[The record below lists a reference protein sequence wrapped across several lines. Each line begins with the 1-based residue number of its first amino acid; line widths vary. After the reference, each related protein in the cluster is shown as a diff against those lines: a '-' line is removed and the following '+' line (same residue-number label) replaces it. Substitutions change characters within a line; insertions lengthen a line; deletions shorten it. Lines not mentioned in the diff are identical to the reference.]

1 MLTESNVPNNDSGG
15 SKINP
20 NSDLMVIYLNIQDLK
35 VPPKHQ
41 KICTTYIFVGE
52 CFNNKTTAQ
61 KVIKWEASKQGCF
74 LSRMTSHVV
83 FLPIFLCRPYFLH
96 QERTK
101 TYVNLYIPI

>member
-41 KICTTYIFVGE
+41 KICTTNIFVGE

-61 KVIKWEASKQGCF
+61 KVIKWEASKQGPG
-74 LSRMTSHVV
+74 V
-83 FLPIFLCRPYFLH
+83 FSIMHNFSCRLFAYFSLLPIFFRP
-96 QERTK
+96 RT
-101 TYVNLYIPI
+101 Y